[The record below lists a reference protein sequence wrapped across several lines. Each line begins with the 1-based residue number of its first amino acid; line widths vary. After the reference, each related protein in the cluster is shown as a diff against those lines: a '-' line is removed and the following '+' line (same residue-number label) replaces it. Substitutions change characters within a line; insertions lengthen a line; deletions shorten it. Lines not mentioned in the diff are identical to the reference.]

1 MRHRKREKHLGRT
14 SSHRKALRSNMA
26 NSLFTYGR
34 IITTKE
40 KAKYI
45 RPFVEKLITMAKKG
59 IIKRDVDKDK
69 MAYIHYYR
77 QVLSKLNNKVV
88 LRKLFGE
95 GNWRETGGIAAR
107 YLERNG
113 GYTRILKLSGSRLGV
128 LSGSS
133 VGDVPELEYKME
145 GFERKLR
152 LVGNRL
158 GDNASRVIF
167 ELIEE
172 VEEET
177 EVAPKVSVAEEKK

>member
-1 MRHRKREKHLGRT
+1 MRHRRKDKHLNRT
-14 SSHRKALRSNMA
+14 SSHRKALRANMA
-26 NSLFTYGR
+26 NSFFTYGR

-45 RPFVEKLITMAKKG
+45 RPFVEKLITTAKKG
-59 IIKRDVDKDK
+59 VIKRDVDKL
-69 MAYIHYYR
+69 AYIHYYR
-77 QVLSKLNNKVV
+77 QVLSKLNNKEVV
-88 LRKLFGE
+88 RKLFGE
-95 GNWRETGGIAAR
+95 GKWRESGGIAER

-113 GYTRILKLSGSRLGV
+113 GYTRILKLSGSRMGV
-128 LSGSS
+128 LSGSN

-167 ELIEE
+167 ELIGEGE
-172 VEEET
+172 AEAEI
-177 EVAPKVSVAEEKK
+177 APKVGVVEEKEK